1 MKIYALL
8 LALCLCVTPAYAQTL
23 FPQRGVEII
32 DVLYRGVSAQD
43 DGARRIRIKITC
55 EQFTHDLGVRWG
67 GKKRAG
73 LTDDSRSP
81 DSIAYLE
88 DNGTVTV
95 WDIQLSSG
103 AIDVAAGKPANH
115 PNLPTSEATFM
126 PCDSRDHI
134 GSGAVVIPPPVDV
147 PPDPIVVV
155 PSLDVDRIVA
165 AIVFDGQ
172 QTRQELRDMRK
183 SLEEHRAEVRKGRS
197 AVLDFLGN
205 WRNYVKIGLAGLG
218 TWGTIK
224 ATDDQ

>member
-1 MKIYALL
+1 MKTYSLV

-32 DVLYRGVSAQD
+32 DTLYRGVNPQD

-88 DNGTVTV
+88 ADQTVSV

-103 AIDVAAGKPANH
+103 AIDVSAGKPANH
-115 PNLPTSEATFM
+115 PNLPASDATFM
-126 PCDSRDHI
+126 PCDARDHI
-134 GSGAVVIPPPVDV
+134 GGGTGVPPPVTVV
-147 PPDPIVVV
+147 PPPTLDLSSLVV
-155 PSLDVDRIVA
+155 
-165 AIVFDGQ
+165 AIREDGA
-172 QTRQELRDMRK
+172 QTRLEVRDMRK
-183 SLEEHRAEVRKGRS
+183 SLEEHRAEVRRGRS
-197 AVLDFLGN
+197 VVMDFLGN
-205 WRNYVKIGLAGLG
+205 WRNYVKMGLAAAG

-224 ATDDQ
+224 ATDGQ